1 MQKHVRE
8 KHVLETGLF
17 LHPLHTKPQQAELS

>member
-1 MQKHVRE
+1 MQKHMRE

-17 LHPLHTKPQQAELS
+17 LYPLHTKPQQGELS